1 MVFLSANKSYKA
13 TTESVFKSA
22 ATKKLMEKPVFRV
35 MFDGRKKL
43 LKIAE
48 EIGARSKQDVNPAK

>member
-1 MVFLSANKSYKA
+1 
-13 TTESVFKSA
+13 
-22 ATKKLMEKPVFRV
+22 